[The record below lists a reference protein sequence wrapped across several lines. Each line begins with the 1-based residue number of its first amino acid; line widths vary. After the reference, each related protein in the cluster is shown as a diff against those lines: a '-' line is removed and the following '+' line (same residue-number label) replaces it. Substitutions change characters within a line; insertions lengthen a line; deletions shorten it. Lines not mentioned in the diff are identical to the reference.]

1 MSRFP
6 RARPVAGQKRV
17 RPLKTVET
25 HVMINAGQTDHR
37 GEPICDFCGLLA
49 GHRIHD
55 LNVSSEAEAID
66 RRIVGEGN
74 DGS

>member
-1 MSRFP
+1 MSRVP

-25 HVMINAGQTDHR
+25 HVLINAGQADHK
-37 GEPICDFCGLLA
+37 GEVICDFCGLLA

-55 LNVSSEAEAID
+55 LNVSSEAESID
-66 RRIVGEGN
+66 RRIIGEAEN
-74 DGS
+74 R